1 MLPNLK
7 DYNETVNYLY
17 NLRSLGIKLG
27 LSNTK
32 KVMSLLG
39 EPQNTFRSVHIAG
52 TNGKGSTASAIASI
66 LTESGFRVGLYTSPH
81 LLSFTERIKINNR
94 QITEDKV
101 LSLTSYIQDITAG
114 TDLQLT
120 FFEFATAIA
129 FHYFASEKIDWA
141 VVETGM
147 GGRFDATNVILPDV
161 SVITSIGLDHSEFLG
176 SNLADIA
183 FEKAGII
190 KPETPVVT
198 SAQTPE
204 AIRQISDVAK
214 MRNSGL
220 HIYDRDFKGALRS
233 MDAKH
238 ITFDYAGD
246 KEFRDLSLPLSGK
259 HQLYNASLAIRVS
272 EILCKKGVPIPD
284 TSLRNGLLNV
294 ALEGRLERV
303 SEKPAV
309 ILDGAHNPGASES
322 LAASIKELFTDKR
335 IILVIGIMSDKDIEG
350 ILKPL
355 MRIAESVVLTK
366 PKGDRAASPE
376 KLYGIAIN
384 IQKSNEDCRASSI
397 VKTNIV
403 ADALTHAKKECQK
416 ENIILVTG
424 SFYTTGEAKE
434 ILSHAG
440 VLSDLRE

>member
-32 KVMSLLG
+32 KVMGILG
-39 EPQNTFRSVHIAG
+39 EPQNSFRSVHIAG
-52 TNGKGSTASAIASI
+52 TNGKGSTASTIASI

-81 LLSFTERIKINNR
+81 LLNFTERIKINNN

-101 LSLTSYIQDITAG
+101 LSLTSHIQDIIAG

-129 FHYFASEKIDWA
+129 FYYFASEKVDWA

-161 SVITSIGLDHSEFLG
+161 SVITNIGLDHSEFLG
-176 SNLADIA
+176 SNLSDIA

-198 SAQTPE
+198 SAQAPE
-204 AIRQISDVAK
+204 AIKQISDIAE
-214 MRNSGL
+214 MRNSKL
-220 HIYDRDFKGALRS
+220 HLYGKDFKSVLLS
-233 MDAKH
+233 MNAKH
-238 ITFDYAGD
+238 ITFDYVGD
-246 KEFRDLSLPLSGK
+246 TEFRNLSLPLSGR
-259 HQLYNASLAIRVS
+259 HQLYNASMAVRTC
-272 EILCKKGVPIPD
+272 EILRREGVHIPD
-284 TSLRNGLLNV
+284 ISLRNGLLKT
-294 ALEGRLERV
+294 AIEGRLERV
-303 SEKPAV
+303 SENPV
-309 ILDGAHNPGASES
+309 IILDGAHNPGAADSIAE
-322 LAASIKELFTDKR
+322 SIKELFPDKK
-335 IILVIGIMSDKDIEG
+335 IIIIIGVMSDKDIEG

-355 MRIAESVVLTK
+355 MQIAESVVLTK
-366 PKGDRAASPE
+366 PKGERAAPSE
-376 KLYGIAIN
+376 KLYEIALK
-384 IQKSNEDCRASSI
+384 IQKNNEDCRSSSI
-397 VKTNIV
+397 VKTNSV
-403 ADALTHAKKECQK
+403 ADALTYAKKECREK
-416 ENIILVTG
+416 NIILVTG
-424 SFYTTGEAKE
+424 SFYTAGEAKE
-434 ILSHAG
+434 ISSHAG

>member
-17 NLRSLGIKLG
+17 GLRSLGIKLG
-27 LSNTK
+27 LSNTQ
-32 KVMSLLG
+32 KVMSILG
-39 EPQNTFRSVHIAG
+39 EPQNSFRSVHIAG
-52 TNGKGSTASAIASI
+52 TNGKGSTAAAIASI
-66 LTESGFRVGLYTSPH
+66 LIESGFRAGLYTSPH

-129 FHYFASEKIDWA
+129 FYYFASEKVDWA

-161 SVITSIGLDHSEFLG
+161 SVITSISLDHSEFLG
-176 SNLADIA
+176 SNLSEIA

-198 SAQTPE
+198 SAQAPE
-204 AIRQISDVAK
+204 AIRQISDIAE
-214 MRNSGL
+214 MRNSEL
-220 HIYDRDFKGALRS
+220 HVYDRDFKGALLS
-233 MDAKH
+233 MDDQH
-238 ITFDYAGD
+238 ITFDYTGD
-246 KEFRDLSLPLSGK
+246 KEFRNLSLPLSGR
-259 HQLYNASLAIRVS
+259 HQIYNASIAVRAC
-272 EILCKKGVPIPD
+272 EILRREGVHIPD
-284 TSLRNGLLNV
+284 ISLRNGLSKT
-294 ALEGRLERV
+294 AIEGRLERV
-303 SEKPAV
+303 SENPV
-309 ILDGAHNPGASES
+309 IILDGAHNPGAADS
-322 LAASIKELFTDKR
+322 LAVSIKELFPDKK
-335 IILVIGIMSDKDIEG
+335 IIMVIGIMKDKDIEG

-355 MRIAESVVLTK
+355 MQIAGYVVLTK
-366 PKGDRAASPE
+366 PKGERAASPE
-376 KLYGIAIN
+376 KLYDIALK
-384 IQKSNEDCRASSI
+384 IQNRDKDCRPSSI
-397 VKTNIV
+397 VKTNSV
-403 ADALTHAKKECQK
+403 ADALALAGKEWRE

-424 SFYTTGEAKE
+424 SFYTTGEAKK

>member
-32 KVMSLLG
+32 KVMGILG
-39 EPQNTFRSVHIAG
+39 EPQNSFRSVHIAG
-52 TNGKGSTASAIASI
+52 TNGKGSTASTIASI

-81 LLSFTERIKINNR
+81 LLNFTERIKINNN

-101 LSLTSYIQDITAG
+101 LSLTSHIQDIIAG

-129 FHYFASEKIDWA
+129 FYYFASEKVDWA

-147 GGRFDATNVILPDV
+147 GGRLDATNVILPDV

-176 SNLADIA
+176 SSISAIA

-198 SAQTPE
+198 SAQRPE
-204 AIRQISDVAK
+204 AIKQITDIAK
-214 MRNSGL
+214 MRNSEL
-220 HIYDRDFKGALRS
+220 HIYDRDFKSALLS
-233 MDAKH
+233 MDDKH

-246 KEFRDLSLPLSGK
+246 KEFRNLSLPLSGG

-272 EILCKKGVPIPD
+272 EILCKKGVPILD

-294 ALEGRLERV
+294 ALQGRLERV
-303 SEKPAV
+303 SENPV
-309 ILDGAHNPGASES
+309 IIIDGAHNPGAADS
-322 LAASIKELFTDKR
+322 LAGSIKKIFPDKK
-335 IILVIGIMSDKDIEG
+335 IIMVIGIMSDKDIEG

-355 MRIAESVVLTK
+355 MQIAEHVVLTK
-366 PKGDRAASPE
+366 PKGERAASPE
-376 KLYGIAIN
+376 KLYETALK
-384 IQKSNEDCRASSI
+384 IQKSNEDGRSSSI
-397 VKTNIV
+397 VKTNCV
-403 ADALTHAKKECQK
+403 ADALTHAKKEWRE

>member
-1 MLPNLK
+1 MIPNLR

-32 KVMSLLG
+32 KVMGLLG
-39 EPQNTFRSVHIAG
+39 EPQNLFRSVHIAG

-81 LLSFTERIKINNR
+81 LLSFTERIKINNH

-101 LSLTSYIQDITAG
+101 LSLTSHIQDITAS

-129 FHYFASEKIDWA
+129 FHYFASEKVDWA

-161 SVITSIGLDHSEFLG
+161 SVITSISLDHSEFLG
-176 SNLADIA
+176 SSISDIA

-190 KPETPVVT
+190 KLATPVVT

-204 AIRQISDVAK
+204 GMKQISDIAEI
-214 MRNSGL
+214 RNSEL
-220 HIYDRDFKGALRS
+220 HIYDRDFKGTLLS
-233 MDAKH
+233 MDDKH
-238 ITFDYAGD
+238 IAFDYIGD
-246 KEFRDLSLPLSGK
+246 KEFRNLSLPLSGR
-259 HQLYNASLAIRVS
+259 HQLCNASMAVRTCEVLRR
-272 EILCKKGVPIPD
+272 EGVPISD
-284 TSLRNGLLNV
+284 TSLRNGLLNI

-303 SEKPAV
+303 SENPV
-309 ILDGAHNPGASES
+309 IILDGAHNPGAAVS
-322 LAASIKELFTDKR
+322 LAGSIKELFTNKR
-335 IILVIGIMSDKDIEG
+335 VIMVIGVMSDKDIEG
-350 ILKPL
+350 TLKPL
-355 MRIAESVVLTK
+355 MQIAETVVLTK
-366 PKGDRAASPE
+366 PKGERAASPQ
-376 KLYGIAIN
+376 KLYDTALK
-384 IQKSNEDCRASSI
+384 IQKRNEDCRASSI
-397 VKTNIV
+397 VKTDSV
-403 ADALTHAKKECQK
+403 ADALTHAKKEWRE

-434 ILSHAG
+434 ILSHTG

>member
-1 MLPNLK
+1 MLLNLK

-32 KVMSLLG
+32 KVMGILG
-39 EPQNTFRSVHIAG
+39 EPQNSFRSVHIAG
-52 TNGKGSTASAIASI
+52 TNGKGSTAAAIASI

-81 LLSFTERIKINNR
+81 LLSFTERIKINNH

-101 LSLTSYIQDITAG
+101 LYLTSYIQDIIAG
-114 TDLQLT
+114 PDLKLT
-120 FFEFATAIA
+120 FFEFTTAIA
-129 FHYFASEKIDWA
+129 FYYFASEKVDWA

-176 SNLADIA
+176 SNLSDIA

-198 SAQTPE
+198 SAQAPE
-204 AIRQISDVAK
+204 AIKQISDIAE
-214 MRNSGL
+214 MRNSKL
-220 HIYDRDFKGALRS
+220 HVYDRDFKGVLLS
-233 MDAKH
+233 MDDKH
-238 ITFDYAGD
+238 ITFDYTGY
-246 KEFRDLSLPLSGK
+246 KEFRNLSLPLSGR
-259 HQLYNASLAIRVS
+259 HQLYNASMAVMTC
-272 EILCKKGVPIPD
+272 EILRMVGVHISD
-284 TSLRNGLLNV
+284 ISLRNGLSKT
-294 ALEGRLERV
+294 AIEGRLERV
-303 SEKPAV
+303 SENPV
-309 ILDGAHNPGASES
+309 IILDGAHNPGAADS
-322 LAASIKELFTDKR
+322 LAASIKELFPDKK
-335 IILVIGIMSDKDIEG
+335 IIIVIGVMSDKDIEG

-355 MRIAESVVLTK
+355 MQIAESVVLTK
-366 PKGDRAASPE
+366 PKGERAASTE
-376 KLYGIAIN
+376 KLYDIALK
-384 IQKSNEDCRASSI
+384 IQKSNEDCRSSSI
-397 VKTNIV
+397 VKTNSV
-403 ADALTHAKKECQK
+403 ADALTHAKKEWQE

-424 SFYTTGEAKE
+424 SFYTIGEAQE

>member
-32 KVMSLLG
+32 KVMSILG
-39 EPQNTFRSVHIAG
+39 EPQNSFRSVHIAG
-52 TNGKGSTASAIASI
+52 TNGKGSTAAAIASI

-81 LLSFTERIKINNR
+81 LLSFTERIKINNH
-94 QITEDKV
+94 QITEDKM
-101 LSLTSYIQDITAG
+101 LSLTSYIQDIIAG

-129 FHYFASEKIDWA
+129 FHYFASEKVDWA

-176 SNLADIA
+176 SNLSDIA

-198 SAQTPE
+198 SAKAPE
-204 AIRQISDVAK
+204 AIKEISDIAD
-214 MRNSGL
+214 MRNSEL
-220 HIYDRDFKGALRS
+220 HVYDRDFKSVLLS
-233 MDAKH
+233 MDDKH
-238 ITFDYAGD
+238 ITFDYIGD
-246 KEFRDLSLPLSGK
+246 KEFRNLSLPLSGR
-259 HQLYNASLAIRVS
+259 HQLCNASIAVRTC
-272 EILCKKGVPIPD
+272 EILRREGVHIPD
-284 TSLRNGLLNV
+284 TSLRNGLLKT
-294 ALEGRLERV
+294 AIEGRLERV
-303 SEKPAV
+303 SENPII
-309 ILDGAHNPGASES
+309 ILDVAHNPGAADS
-322 LAASIKELFTDKR
+322 LAGSIKELFPDKR
-335 IILVIGIMSDKDIEG
+335 IIMVIGVMSDKDIEG

-355 MRIAESVVLTK
+355 MQIAEYVVLTK
-366 PKGDRAASPE
+366 PKGERAASPE
-376 KLYGIAIN
+376 KLYDMALK
-384 IQKSNEDCRASSI
+384 IQKSNEDCRSSLI
-397 VKTNIV
+397 VKTNSV
-403 ADALTHAKKECQK
+403 ADALTHAREEWQK

-434 ILSHAG
+434 IISHAG

>member
-7 DYNETVNYLY
+7 DYNQTINYLY

-32 KVMSLLG
+32 KMMGILG
-39 EPQNTFRSVHIAG
+39 EPQNSFRSVHIAG
-52 TNGKGSTASAIASI
+52 TNGKGSTAAAIASI

-81 LLSFTERIKINNR
+81 LLSFTERIKVNNQ
-94 QITEDKV
+94 QITEAKV

-114 TDLQLT
+114 TGLQLT

-129 FHYFASEKIDWA
+129 FHYFASEKVDWA

-176 SNLADIA
+176 PNLSEIA

-190 KPETPVVT
+190 KPKTPVVT
-198 SAQTPE
+198 SAQAPE
-204 AIRQISDVAK
+204 AIKLISDIAE
-214 MRNSGL
+214 MRNSKL
-220 HIYDRDFKGALRS
+220 HIYDRDFKGVLLA
-233 MDAKH
+233 MDDKH
-238 ITFDYAGD
+238 IAFDYAGD
-246 KEFRDLSLPLSGK
+246 KEFRNLSLPLSGR
-259 HQLYNASLAIRVS
+259 HQLYNASLAVRVS

-294 ALEGRLERV
+294 AIEGRLERV
-303 SEKPAV
+303 SENPV
-309 ILDGAHNPGASES
+309 IILDGAHNPGAADS
-322 LAASIKELFTDKR
+322 LAGSIKELFPDKK
-335 IILVIGIMSDKDIEG
+335 IIMVVGVMSDKDIEG

-355 MRIAESVVLTK
+355 MQIAESVVLTK

-376 KLYGIAIN
+376 KLYNIALK
-384 IQKSNEDCRASSI
+384 IQKSNEDCVSSSI
-397 VKTNIV
+397 VKTNCT
-403 ADALTHAKKECQK
+403 ADALTHARKEWL
-416 ENIILVTG
+416 EGNIILVTG
-424 SFYTTGEAKE
+424 SFYTTGEAKG

>member
-32 KVMSLLG
+32 KVMSILG
-39 EPQNTFRSVHIAG
+39 EPQNSFRSVHIAG
-52 TNGKGSTASAIASI
+52 TNGKGSTATAIASI

-81 LLSFTERIKINNR
+81 LLSFTERIKINNH

-101 LSLTSYIQDITAG
+101 LSLTSYIQDIIAG

-129 FHYFASEKIDWA
+129 FYYFASEKVDWA

-147 GGRFDATNVILPDV
+147 GGRFDATNVIVPDI
-161 SVITSIGLDHSEFLG
+161 SVITSISLDHNEFLG
-176 SNLADIA
+176 SNLSEIA

-190 KPETPVVT
+190 KPETPIVT

-204 AIRQISDVAK
+204 AIKQISDIAK
-214 MRNSGL
+214 TRNSEL
-220 HIYDRDFKGALRS
+220 HIYDRDFKSALLS
-233 MDAKH
+233 MDAAH
-238 ITFDYAGD
+238 ISFDYAGD
-246 KEFRDLSLPLSGK
+246 KDFRNLSLPLSGR
-259 HQLYNASLAIRVS
+259 HQLCNASMAVRTCEVLRRD
-272 EILCKKGVPIPD
+272 GVHIPD
-284 TSLRNGLLNV
+284 ISLINGLLNV

-303 SEKPAV
+303 SENPDI
-309 ILDGAHNPGASES
+309 ILDGAHNPGAADS
-322 LAASIKELFTDKR
+322 LASSIKELFPYKR
-335 IILVIGIMSDKDIEG
+335 IIMVIGVMSDKDIEG

-355 MRIAESVVLTK
+355 MQISEYVVLTK
-366 PKGDRAASPE
+366 PKGERAASPE
-376 KLYGIAIN
+376 KLYDIALK
-384 IQKSNEDCRASSI
+384 IQNRDKDCKPSLI
-397 VKTNIV
+397 VKTNSV
-403 ADALTHAKKECQK
+403 ADALTHARKEWH
-416 ENIILVTG
+416 EESIILVTG
-424 SFYTTGEAKE
+424 SFYTTGEVKE
-434 ILSHAG
+434 IISHAG